1 MAFVSLPPGR
11 ESLIRPQLRLRS
23 RISPWQN
30 RSRADRFSQV
40 AFTGPRSAL
49 NTTMVLLIGNYPLDR
64 QQSMQRFGTMML
76 QGLNNFGIATKLIV
90 PRARFGKFRGAGS
103 FVAKWLGYIDK
114 FVLFPRQLQAALAK
128 EKPSV
133 VHICDHSN
141 AMYEGWIEHVP
152 VVVTC
157 HDLLAVRGALGEETN
172 CPASITGKFLQRW
185 ILRGLRRADEVV
197 CDSQATEADARR
209 LLFSGEAS
217 PKIEMVRL
225 GLNYPFRK
233 LPAAEISAHLARIP
247 TLDQEIPFVL
257 HVGSNLRRKNRDGA
271 LRIFALCKDKWKARL
286 VFVGDA
292 LTPELLS
299 LAESLGISGRIT
311 QVPDASD
318 ELLEALYNRAVAL
331 LYPSRFEGFGWP
343 VIEAKACGCPVVCS
357 NSGPLPEAAGDAG
370 LFHDADDEAGFAAD
384 LLRLSDP
391 GQRAIWSEKS
401 LRNAERFS
409 TSRMVSQY
417 IDIYRNLGTQL

>member
-1 MAFVSLPPGR
+1 
-11 ESLIRPQLRLRS
+11 
-23 RISPWQN
+23 
-30 RSRADRFSQV
+30 
-40 AFTGPRSAL
+40 
-49 NTTMVLLIGNYPLDR
+49 MVLLIGNYSLDR

-76 QGLNNFGIATKLIV
+76 QGLTNSGVPAELIAPQPFL
-90 PRARFGKFRGAGS
+90 GKFRGAGS

-114 FVLFPRQLQAALAK
+114 FVLFPRKLRATLAT

-141 AMYEGWIEHVP
+141 AMYGGWIKGTP

-172 CPASITGKFLQRW
+172 CPASITGKFLQKW

-197 CDSQATEADARR
+197 CDSQATEVDARR

-233 LPAAEISAHLARIP
+233 LPEAEISAHLARIP

-286 VFVGDA
+286 VLVGDA
-292 LTPELLS
+292 LTPELNS
-299 LAESLGISGRIT
+299 LAESLGILDRVT

-318 ELLEALYNRAVAL
+318 QFLEALYNRALAL

-343 VIEAKACGCPVVCS
+343 VIEAQACGCPVVCS
-357 NSGPLPEAAGDAG
+357 NAGPLPEAAGDAG
-370 LFHDADDEAGFAAD
+370 LFHDPDDEASFAAD
-384 LLRLSDP
+384 LLRLRDP
-391 GQRAIWSEKS
+391 AQRVIWSEKS

-409 TSRMVSQY
+409 TSRMVSRY
-417 IDIYRNLGTQL
+417 IDIYRSLGAQL

>member
-1 MAFVSLPPGR
+1 
-11 ESLIRPQLRLRS
+11 
-23 RISPWQN
+23 
-30 RSRADRFSQV
+30 
-40 AFTGPRSAL
+40 
-49 NTTMVLLIGNYPLDR
+49 MVLLIGNYPPDR
-64 QQSMQRFGTMML
+64 QQSMRRFGTMML
-76 QGLNNFGIATKLIV
+76 QGLNNSGIAAKLIA
-90 PRARFGKFRGAGS
+90 PQARFGKFRGAGR

-114 FVLFPRQLQAALAK
+114 FVLFPRQLQTALAK

-141 AMYEGWIEHVP
+141 AMYDGWIEHVP

-172 CPASITGKFLQRW
+172 CPASPTGKILQRW
-185 ILRGLRRADEVV
+185 ILRGLRRASEVV

-209 LLFSGEAS
+209 LVSRGGAS
-217 PKIEMVRL
+217 PKVELVRL

-233 LPAAEISAHLARIP
+233 LSETEVSARLSGIP
-247 TLDQEIPFVL
+247 GFNPDLPFVL

-271 LRIFALCKDKWKARL
+271 LRIFARCKEKWNARL
-286 VFVGDA
+286 VFAGDA
-292 LTPELLS
+292 LAQELLS
-299 LAESLGISGRIT
+299 LADRLGISDRVM
-311 QVPDASD
+311 QVPNASD

-331 LYPSRFEGFGWP
+331 LYPSRFEGF
-343 VIEAKACGCPVVCS
+343 GCPVVCS

>member
-1 MAFVSLPPGR
+1 
-11 ESLIRPQLRLRS
+11 
-23 RISPWQN
+23 
-30 RSRADRFSQV
+30 
-40 AFTGPRSAL
+40 
-49 NTTMVLLIGNYPLDR
+49 MVLLIGNYPLDR

-76 QGLNNFGIATKLIV
+76 HGLSNSGITAKLIAPQ
-90 PRARFGKFRGAGS
+90 PRLGKFHGAGH
-103 FVAKWLGYIDK
+103 FVAKWLGYVDK
-114 FVLFPRQLQAALAK
+114 FLLFPRELQIALAK
-128 EKPSV
+128 KKPSI

-141 AMYEGWIEHVP
+141 AMYDGWIKHVP

-172 CPASITGKFLQRW
+172 SPASLTGKILQRW
-185 ILRGLRRADEVV
+185 ILHGLRRASEVA

-209 LLFSGEAS
+209 LVSRGAAS
-217 PKIEMVRL
+217 PKVELVRL

-233 LPAAEISAHLARIP
+233 LPEAEASARLAKIP
-247 TLDQEIPFVL
+247 HFNLDAPFVL

-271 LRIFALCKDKWKARL
+271 LRIFARCKEKWTARL

-292 LTPELLS
+292 LTPELLA
-299 LAESLGISGRIT
+299 LAERLGVSDRIA
-311 QVPDASD
+311 QAPDASD
-318 ELLEALYNRAVAL
+318 ELLEALYTRALAL

-343 VIEAKACGCPVVCS
+343 VIEAQACGCPVVCS

-370 LFHDADDEAGFAAD
+370 LFHNVDDEAGFAAD

-391 GQRAIWSEKS
+391 AERRIWSEKS

-409 TSRMVSQY
+409 TTRMISQY
-417 IDIYRNLGTQL
+417 IDIYRSLGAQL

>member
-1 MAFVSLPPGR
+1 
-11 ESLIRPQLRLRS
+11 
-23 RISPWQN
+23 
-30 RSRADRFSQV
+30 
-40 AFTGPRSAL
+40 
-49 NTTMVLLIGNYPLDR
+49 MVLLIGNYPPDR
-64 QQSMQRFGTMML
+64 QQSMRRFGTMML
-76 QGLNNFGIATKLIV
+76 QGLNNSGIAAKLIA
-90 PRARFGKFRGAGS
+90 PQARFGKFRGAGR

-114 FVLFPRQLQAALAK
+114 FVLFPRQLQTALAK

-141 AMYEGWIEHVP
+141 AMYDGWIEHVP

-172 CPASITGKFLQRW
+172 CPASPTGKILQRW
-185 ILRGLRRADEVV
+185 ILRGLRRASEVV

-209 LLFSGEAS
+209 LVSRGGAS
-217 PKIEMVRL
+217 PKVELVRL

-233 LPAAEISAHLARIP
+233 LSEAEVSARLSGIP
-247 TLDQEIPFVL
+247 GFNPDLPFVL

-271 LRIFALCKDKWKARL
+271 LRIFARCKEKWNARL
-286 VFVGDA
+286 VFAGDA
-292 LTPELLS
+292 LTQELLS
-299 LAESLGISGRIT
+299 LADRLGISDRVM
-311 QVPDASD
+311 QVPNASD

-343 VIEAKACGCPVVCS
+343 VIEAQACGCPVVCS

-417 IDIYRNLGTQL
+417 IDIYRNLRAQV